1 MPDTVNNS
9 LAKKLEVDGS
19 PLSKDNGATPP
30 TPDFADSTL
39 HFEYSLDSNPDKLSV
54 RPRNGSLPSATSL
67 APGDGVDKYKD
78 NLPDGASCYNKIICL
93 IHLHLSLG
101 VV

>member
-78 NLPDGASCYNKIICL
+78 NMPDGASC
-93 IHLHLSLG
+93 
-101 VV
+101 